1 MTNLLCSR
9 RIGIELGLRRTARG
23 RCHEDAKCVV
33 AASSTIV
40 GLGACP
46 SNRIFLDEDGAS

>member
-40 GLGACP
+40 GLQQKEPISDA
-46 SNRIFLDEDGAS
+46 